1 MDIVSYDNST
11 GEIKLGSAV
20 KFYHYGE
27 YESTASRYDGIDI
40 RAEVILLTRNV
51 KVVGSNEEAWG
62 ATILASD
69 AL

>member
-1 MDIVSYDNST
+1 
-11 GEIKLGSAV
+11 V

-40 RAEVILLTRNV
+40 RAEVILLSRNV
-51 KVVGSNEEAWG
+51 KVVGANEEAWG